1 VLLAQVILV
10 VMVEPALRVAVLLAA
25 LVVTQ
30 DLLVQQGV
38 TLQLPVDLVVVLVML
53 HLQEIT
59 VHQEIQGQL
68 VQQVQQEM
76 PVLQDL

>member
-10 VMVEPALRVAVLLAA
+10 VVVEPALRVAVLLAA

-59 VHQEIQGQL
+59 VHQEIQEQL